1 MNIKRNSLYFKFN
14 ILIIGAIF
22 LCGIFMG
29 SIFIYNTTVNLKQDL
44 EKTGKDTALALNA
57 IISTDVLLDNKFAIY
72 ERLMQTLKQN
82 EQIRYIIVESPDGK
96 ILSTTFAKG
105 MPKGLPLY
113 KENNLSA
120 TSEKVD
126 KMLFESNEGQILE
139 IIYVPGNDIIGAIRI
154 GLTENIMMEYIKE
167 KCIQTILTILI
178 ICMISSA
185 IATYYVWYLL
195 EPIQIMSKAIREIA
209 KGNYNISLDKD
220 RNDETGRLIK
230 AFNNMARRLSKKE
243 KENSYLLAELRKKEE
258 HNSLLM
264 AQLFRAQEDERQRL
278 SQELHDGTSQ
288 TMVSIL
294 TYLRILHQ
302 MLTTTEQK
310 EFLGQIRELTSQTLE
325 SIRALAVNLHPPML
339 KDLGLIVAIE
349 KFLDMVQQ
357 TSSTIQIEFEHEG
370 DFSTLSD
377 MLALVCYRI
386 IQEGITNIVKHAQAT
401 QATVKIIYTKTKI
414 DLEIIDDGIGFN
426 EETAQRAKLNHHL
439 GLRSMQ
445 KRIELLQGEFE
456 IISKM
461 NEGTIIKIVIPV
473 ENIPTREDFDYE

>member
-105 MPKGLPLY
+105 LPKGLPLY
-113 KENNLSA
+113 KENNSSA
-120 TSEKVD
+120 KSEKVD

-278 SQELHDGTSQ
+278 SQELPNAS
-288 TMVSIL
+288 VKPL
-294 TYLRILHQ
+294 
-302 MLTTTEQK
+302 
-310 EFLGQIRELTSQTLE
+310 
-325 SIRALAVNLHPPML
+325 NLF
-339 KDLGLIVAIE
+339 IE
-349 KFLDMVQQ
+349 
-357 TSSTIQIEFEHEG
+357 I
-370 DFSTLSD
+370 
-377 MLALVCYRI
+377 
-386 IQEGITNIVKHAQAT
+386 
-401 QATVKIIYTKTKI
+401 
-414 DLEIIDDGIGFN
+414 
-426 EETAQRAKLNHHL
+426 
-439 GLRSMQ
+439 
-445 KRIELLQGEFE
+445 
-456 IISKM
+456 
-461 NEGTIIKIVIPV
+461 
-473 ENIPTREDFDYE
+473 